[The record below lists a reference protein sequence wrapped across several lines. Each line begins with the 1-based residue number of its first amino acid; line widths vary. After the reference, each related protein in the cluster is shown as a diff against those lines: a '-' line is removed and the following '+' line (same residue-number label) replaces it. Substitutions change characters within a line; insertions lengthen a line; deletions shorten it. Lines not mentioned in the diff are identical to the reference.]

1 MRPNFILF
9 EHRTK
14 PEFTRRFNWRV
25 GSLARASQPVNDYN
39 GFRRVMHRVTLAGA
53 GLTKRFGLRVDERG
67 VVAMDC

>member
-1 MRPNFILF
+1 MRPNFLLF

-39 GFRRVMHRVTLAGA
+39 GFRRVMHRVTLAGD
-53 GLTKRFGLRVDERG
+53 RPH
-67 VVAMDC
+67 